1 MILFARFDPI
11 TSHAGLISQSTL
23 LPVELWEITA
33 ALMTHM
39 ILISLFRI

>member
-23 LPVELWEITA
+23 LPVEMWNIRA